1 MEIFKGIERRGR
13 SVGCLSLEFRG
24 SMKKTRLCDPSW
36 SAVDAATQSV
46 GFFEPFSLS
55 FLHATQYSAKGST
68 LSLPSSI
75 SVPQLEQ
82 TP

>member
-1 MEIFKGIERRGR
+1 MEIFKGIEAWLGGGGLPRGGPR
-13 SVGCLSLEFRG
+13 LD
-24 SMKKTRLCDPSW
+24 KKTAVMYPDY

-55 FLHATQYSAKGST
+55 FLHATQYSAKGSA